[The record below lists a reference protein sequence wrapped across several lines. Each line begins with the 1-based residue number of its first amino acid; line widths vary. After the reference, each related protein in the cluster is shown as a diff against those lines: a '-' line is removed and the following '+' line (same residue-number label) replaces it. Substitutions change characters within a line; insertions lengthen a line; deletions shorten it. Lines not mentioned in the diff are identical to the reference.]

1 MKNAIILSLLAL
13 SFTACKK
20 EKYEG
25 YQSFWFDAMTSHN
38 LDEMADVSTLTLYI
52 DEEFVSTVDV
62 NDYKL
67 SVPACKEGQ
76 FLYTDKM
83 YKKETAKHQFKIVDQ
98 TNQVFWHGNFTTE
111 AGACN
116 ITINLGF

>member
-1 MKNAIILSLLAL
+1 MKKIIILSLLTL

-25 YQSFWFDAMTSHN
+25 HQSFWFDGMTSGN
-38 LDEMADVSTLTLYI
+38 LQQMADVTTLTLYI

-62 NDYKL
+62 DDYKL
-67 SVPACKEGQ
+67 SAPACKEGQ
-76 FLYTDKM
+76 FLFTDKM
-83 YKKETAKHQFKIVDQ
+83 YKKETAKHKFKVVDQ
-98 TNQVFWHGNFTTE
+98 TNQVFWDGTITTE

-116 ITINLGF
+116 IVRLSF

>member
-1 MKNAIILSLLAL
+1 MKKAIILSLLAL

-25 YQSFWFDAMTSHN
+25 HQSFWFSALTSAN
-38 LDEMADVSTLTLYI
+38 LNQMADVSTLTLYI
-52 DEEFVSTVDV
+52 DEEFVSTVDIS
-62 NDYKL
+62 DYKT
-67 SVPACKEGQ
+67 SAPACKEGQ

-83 YKKETAKHQFKIVDQ
+83 YKKESAKHTYKIVDQ
-98 TNQVFWHGNFTTE
+98 TNQVFWHGTITTE

-116 ITINLGF
+116 IVQCSF

>member
-1 MKNAIILSLLAL
+1 MKKVIILSLLTL

-25 YQSFWFDAMTSHN
+25 YQSFWFNALTSHN
-38 LDEMADVSTLTLYI
+38 LDEMADASTLTLYI
-52 DEEFVSTVDV
+52 DDEFVSTVDV
-62 NDYKL
+62 SEYKL
-67 SVPACKEGQ
+67 SKPACKEGQ

-83 YKKETAKHQFKIVDQ
+83 YKKETAKHKFKIIDD
-98 TNQVFWHGNFTTE
+98 NNYVFWKGTITTE

-116 ITINLGF
+116 ITQLSF

>member
-13 SFTACKK
+13 SLTACKK

-25 YQSFWFDAMTSHN
+25 HQSFWFNALTSHN
-38 LDEMADVSTLTLYI
+38 LDEMADVSTLTFYV
-52 DEEFVSTVDV
+52 DEEFISTVDV
-62 NDYKL
+62 SDYKL
-67 SVPACKEGQ
+67 SAPACKEGQ

-83 YKKETAKHQFKIVDQ
+83 YKKETAKHKFKIVDQ
-98 TNQVFWHGNFTTE
+98 NNQVFWDGTITNE

-116 ITINLGF
+116 SVQLSF